1 MVKAMGKSAGFS
13 LIELMVAMA
22 VLLLI
27 LGDVMQTFI
36 VQQRTYVVVDQ
47 VTETQQ
53 TLRAVADLI
62 ERDVRRA
69 GYMVPPHAAVCGYD
83 ATTGPDT
90 LFVSNTDVF
99 RTVFDLESGG
109 EDVSGNLGAPVT
121 GVGST
126 WSASG
131 GSFDLNLSQL
141 WVDVAA
147 DGDDF
152 AVGAGVIVVDRNDE
166 TGQIACGVIASI
178 AGNVVNVDFGN
189 TTTGIVGLNAD
200 VVAVPA
206 HVYTLTPPA
215 GGTPG
220 KLRRDGALLGSDVE
234 DFQVTY
240 FLDLNDDRIVDPGE
254 SFGTAGGTADPYAQ
268 VAASFPDPTSLR
280 EIQINLVTVT
290 RDDDPN
296 REFTLG
302 AGQVTGNRQAASLP
316 SDDRRRRRVHSARV
330 RLRNTG

>member
-1 MVKAMGKSAGFS
+1 MKKMGRSDGFS
-13 LIELMVAMA
+13 IIEVMVAMGI
-22 VLLLI
+22 LLL
-27 LGDVMQTFI
+27 LLVYVMQTFI
-36 VQQRTYVVVDQ
+36 VQQRTYVLVDQ
-47 VTETQQ
+47 VTESQQ

-83 ATTGPDT
+83 GITGPDT
-90 LFVSNTDVF
+90 LFVSNTDVI
-99 RTVFDLESGG
+99 RTVFDLETGG
-109 EDVSGNLGAPVT
+109 EDLNGNLGAPVT

-166 TGQIACGVIASI
+166 IGQIACGVIASI
-178 AGNVVNVDFGN
+178 TGNVLNVDFGA
-189 TTTGIVGLNAD
+189 TTTGAVGLNAD
-200 VVAVPA
+200 VMVVPA
-206 HVYTLTPPA
+206 HVYTLTPTA
-215 GGTPG
+215 GGAPG

-240 FLDLNDDRIVDPGE
+240 FFDLNDDRIIDPGE
-254 SFGTAGGTADPYAQ
+254 SFGTAGGTADPFGQA
-268 VAASFPDPTSLR
+268 AASFPDPTLLR
-280 EIQINLVTVT
+280 EIGINLVTVT

-302 AGQVTGNRQAASLP
+302 AGQITGNRQASSLP
-316 SDDRRRRRVHSARV
+316 TDDRRRRRVHTARV
-330 RLRNTG
+330 RLRNAG